1 MNTLKRFRIAFII
14 LAVLEVV
21 LGVVLILNPMT
32 SAITLSYLFGA
43 LVLIWGLA
51 KVIGYFTKDD
61 FGVPYG
67 LDLAGGILNLLM
79 GLLLIIFPG
88 ISVAV
93 LPVFVALTLLFGGI
107 LRIQTAVELKRVG
120 YGNWWLTLLFALI
133 VTALSIFLLF
143 NPFAGT
149 VIAMVLIGIT
159 IAADGIIN
167 LCHLLWLSRR

>member
-14 LAVLEVV
+14 LSVLEVV

-67 LDLAGGILNLLM
+67 LDLAGGLLNLLM
-79 GLLLIIFPG
+79 GVLASRLMLK
-88 ISVAV
+88 SVSRQSWARN
-93 LPVFVALTLLFGGI
+93 PALYGG
-107 LRIQTAVELKRVG
+107 K
-120 YGNWWLTLLFALI
+120 N
-133 VTALSIFLLF
+133 
-143 NPFAGT
+143 
-149 VIAMVLIGIT
+149 
-159 IAADGIIN
+159 
-167 LCHLLWLSRR
+167 